1 MVEKPPQYKG
11 KGTGFSKLIIN
22 LALAAVCISVMV
34 MIIAIAIVK
43 GYQQQVRNKIIGF
56 NSNIQVT
63 HLDLNN
69 SYESLPIDRDS
80 LFERMAPKQKG
91 ITGMQRFATK
101 AGIIKTDESFEGIV
115 LKGVD
120 SDYNWSFLK
129 THTQTGAPFVVNDS
143 MVSNNILLS
152 KITAN
157 RMNLKLGDPVFI
169 YFIQD
174 PPRIRKFKI
183 CGIFDTGMG
192 DLDEVFAFA
201 DIKQVQKLNNWESS
215 QISGY
220 ELALSEFK
228 ETENVRESLAGITPY
243 TMGISS
249 IFEMYPALF
258 DWLVLLDMNVV
269 IIIILMIA
277 VAAINMITALLILIL
292 ERTQMV
298 GVLKALGSTDAL
310 IGKIFLYMAA
320 NIIFKGLLLGNFLGI
335 GLAWLQMHYGFFKLD
350 QSAYYL
356 DSVPIELVFRDIL
369 LINLGS
375 FIICLLILIIPA
387 KFVSKIK
394 PVKSI
399 KFN

>member
-1 MVEKPPQYKG
+1 MVKKPPQSNE

-22 LALAAVCISVMV
+22 LAMAAVCISVMV

-43 GYQQQVRNKIIGF
+43 GYQQEVRNKIIGF
-56 NSNIQVT
+56 NANIQVT

-69 SYESLPIDRDS
+69 SYESQPIARDTV
-80 LFERMAPKQKG
+80 FEYLARRQSG
-91 ITGMQRFATK
+91 ITNLQRFATK

-120 SDYNWSFLK
+120 SDYDWSFLK
-129 THTQTGAPFVVNDS
+129 KHTLFGDTFGVTDS
-143 MVSNNILLS
+143 LVSNKILLS

-157 RMNLKLGDPVFI
+157 RMNLKLGDPVII

-174 PPRIRKFKI
+174 PPRVRKFVI
-183 CGIFDTGMG
+183 HGIFDTGMG
-192 DLDEVFAFA
+192 DLDEIFAFA
-201 DIKQVQKLNNWESS
+201 DIKQVQKLNNWEHQ

-220 ELALSEFK
+220 EISLNQFK
-228 ETENVRESLAGITPY
+228 ETEKIRENLVGITPY

-258 DWLVLLDMNVV
+258 DWLGLLDMNVL
-269 IIIILMIA
+269 IIIILMIS

-298 GVLKALGSTDAL
+298 GILKALGSTDGQ
-310 IGKIFLYMAA
+310 ISKVILYMAGS
-320 NIIFKGLLLGNFLGI
+320 IIFRGLLLGNLLGI
-335 GLAWLQMHYGFFKLD
+335 GLAWLQLQYGFFKLD
-350 QSAYYL
+350 QSSYYL
-356 DSVPIELVFRDIL
+356 DSVPIKLVWSDIVF
-369 LINLGS
+369 INIGS
-375 FIICLLILIIPA
+375 FIICLLLLILPA
-387 KFVSKIK
+387 EFVSKIK

>member
-1 MVEKPPQYKG
+1 
-11 KGTGFSKLIIN
+11 
-22 LALAAVCISVMV
+22 

-69 SYESLPIDRDS
+69 SYESLPIERDT
-80 LFERMAPKQKG
+80 LFERMARKQTG
-91 ITGMQRFATK
+91 ITGIQRFATK

-120 SDYNWSFLK
+120 SDYNWGFLK
-129 THTQTGAPFVVNDS
+129 THTQVGDTFTVNDS
-143 MVSNNILLS
+143 MVSNNIMLS

-192 DLDEVFAFA
+192 DLDEIYAFA
-201 DIKQVQKLNNWESS
+201 DIKQVQKLNNWKPM

-220 ELALSEFK
+220 ELGLNEFK
-228 ETENVRESLAGITPY
+228 ETENIRESLAGITPY

-249 IFEMYPALF
+249 IFELYPALF
-258 DWLVLLDMNVV
+258 DWLLLLDMNVV

-298 GVLKALGSTDAL
+298 GVLKALGSTDSM
-310 IGKIFLYMAA
+310 ISKIFLYMAA

-350 QSAYYL
+350 QSSYYL
-356 DSVPIELVFRDIL
+356 DSVPIELVFKDIL

-375 FIICLLILIIPA
+375 FVICLLILILPA

>member
-1 MVEKPPQYKG
+1 
-11 KGTGFSKLIIN
+11 
-22 LALAAVCISVMV
+22 

-56 NSNIQVT
+56 NANIQIT

-69 SYESLPIDRDS
+69 SYESLPIERDT
-80 LFERMAPKQKG
+80 LFERMARKQNG
-91 ITGMQRFATK
+91 ITGIQRFATK

-120 SDYNWSFLK
+120 SDYNWNFLK
-129 THTQTGAPFVVNDS
+129 MHTQTGEPFLVDDS
-143 MVSNNILLS
+143 VVSNKILLS

-157 RMNLKLGDPVFI
+157 RMNLKLGDPVII

-183 CGIFDTGMG
+183 SGIFDTGMG
-192 DLDEVFAFA
+192 DLDEIYAFA
-201 DIKQVQKLNNWESS
+201 DIKQVQKLNNWKPM

-220 ELALSEFK
+220 ELALKEFK
-228 ETENVRESLAGITPY
+228 ETENIRESLAGITPY
-243 TMGISS
+243 NMGISS

-258 DWLVLLDMNVV
+258 DWLLLLDMNVV

-298 GVLKALGSTDAL
+298 GVLKALGSTDSL
-310 IGKIFLYMAA
+310 ISKIFLYMAA
-320 NIIFKGLLLGNFLGI
+320 NIIFKGLLLGNLLGI

-350 QSAYYL
+350 QSSYYL

-369 LINLGS
+369 LINMGS
-375 FIICLLILIIPA
+375 FVICLLILILPA

>member
-1 MVEKPPQYKG
+1 MVKKPPQSNE

-22 LALAAVCISVMV
+22 LAMAAVCISVMV

-43 GYQQQVRNKIIGF
+43 GYQQEVRNKIIGF
-56 NSNIQVT
+56 NANIQVT

-69 SYESLPIDRDS
+69 SYESQPIARDTV
-80 LFERMAPKQKG
+80 FEYLARRQPG
-91 ITGMQRFATK
+91 ITNLQKFATK

-120 SDYNWSFLK
+120 SDYDWGFLK
-129 THTQTGAPFVVNDS
+129 KHMLFGDTFGVSDS
-143 MVSNNILLS
+143 PVSNKILLS

-157 RMNLKLGDPVFI
+157 RMKLKLGDPVII

-174 PPRIRKFKI
+174 PPRVRKFVI
-183 CGIFDTGMG
+183 HGIFDTGMG
-192 DLDEVFAFA
+192 DLDEIFAFA
-201 DIKQVQKLNNWESS
+201 DIKQVQKLNNWEQQ

-220 ELALSEFK
+220 EISLNQFK
-228 ETENVRESLAGITPY
+228 ETEKVRESLVAITPY

-258 DWLVLLDMNVV
+258 DWLGLLDMNVF
-269 IIIILMIA
+269 IIIILMIS

-298 GVLKALGSTDAL
+298 GILKALGSTDGQ
-310 IGKIFLYMAA
+310 ISKVFLYMAGS
-320 NIIFKGLLLGNFLGI
+320 IIFRGLLLGNLLGI
-335 GLAWLQMHYGFFKLD
+335 GLAWLQLHYGFFKLD
-350 QSAYYL
+350 QSSYYL
-356 DSVPIELVFRDIL
+356 DSVPIKLVWSDIVF
-369 LINLGS
+369 INIGS
-375 FIICLLILIIPA
+375 FMICLLLLLLPA
-387 KFVSKIK
+387 EFVSKIK